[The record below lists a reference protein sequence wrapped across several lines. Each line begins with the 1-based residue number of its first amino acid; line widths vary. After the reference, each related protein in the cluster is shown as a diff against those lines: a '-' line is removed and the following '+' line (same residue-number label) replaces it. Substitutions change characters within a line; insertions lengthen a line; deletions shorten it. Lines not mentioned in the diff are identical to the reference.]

1 MKVGFTSSCSII
13 ITFQKVGSS
22 LYFFL
27 LLLLFF
33 GWSNWNLVD
42 FKVSGPISFF

>member
-22 LYFFL
+22 LYL